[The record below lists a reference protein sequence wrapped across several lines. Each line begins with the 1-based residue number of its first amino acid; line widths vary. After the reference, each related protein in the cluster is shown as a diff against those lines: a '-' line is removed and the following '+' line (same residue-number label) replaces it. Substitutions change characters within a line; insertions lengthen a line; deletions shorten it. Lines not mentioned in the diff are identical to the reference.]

1 MFVINIKPVC
11 RQIERKMRFLPE
23 YFYCQHPAD
32 KAPIRI
38 LISGYRYSARG
49 VIRRDFESRGF
60 VVRFWQA
67 KFNGY
72 G

>member
-1 MFVINIKPVC
+1 MYIVNIKAVS
-11 RQIERKMRFLPE
+11 RQIERKMLFLPE

-38 LISGYRYSARG
+38 LISSYRNWKRG
-49 VIRRDFESRGF
+49 VLRRELQSRGY
-60 VVRFWQA
+60 VVNYWKA
-67 KFNGY
+67 KFKGF